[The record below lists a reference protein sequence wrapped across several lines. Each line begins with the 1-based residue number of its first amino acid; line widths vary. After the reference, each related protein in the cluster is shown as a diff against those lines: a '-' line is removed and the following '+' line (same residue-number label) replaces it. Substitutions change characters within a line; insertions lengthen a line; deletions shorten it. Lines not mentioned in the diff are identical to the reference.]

1 MAAFRPASIVAPL
14 CKGAETVSCHQRL
27 VMQAHYIA
35 CAKYAI
41 SHPVNFLWLEATQ
54 LSGNIML
61 QFLHVSGSAIH
72 GAKGQQHAIRNA

>member
-1 MAAFRPASIVAPL
+1 
-14 CKGAETVSCHQRL
+14 
-27 VMQAHYIA
+27 MQAHYIA